1 MTLQQLRFLTA
12 IVESDFNITAAAA
25 KLNATQPA
33 VSRQLL
39 LLERELG
46 FQIFSRNGRGL
57 SRMTD
62 AGEKVIEHA
71 RRALHEAQNIKKVSA
86 DLNDPRRGSLRIGS
100 TQTEARYILPPAI
113 RRFRDLFPGVRLT
126 VHQGTPE
133 QIAEMAR
140 AGRIDVA
147 VAAGSRDLLD
157 TLAIHPCHRSTW
169 RVVVPSSHPLAKTAT
184 PSLAQLG
191 AYPLAFHLSSLTEA
205 ALHGIFGEAGIEPHI
220 ILTSRDAE
228 TIKEY
233 ARLGLG
239 VGIIADI
246 AFDADG
252 DRDLAILD
260 VSHLFPEETAW
271 AGFPRKGVLRQY
283 MYDFLRLL
291 APDLTRENIES
302 ARSRERSPAF

>member
-191 AYPLAFHLSSLTEA
+191 AYPLAFHLSSLTES
-205 ALHGIFGEAGIEPHI
+205 ALHGVFGEAGIEPHI

-233 ARLGLG
+233 ARLNLG